1 MLSPE
6 LVVERKALP
15 DLFSSL
21 SSGRLYHQA
30 EAMTRCYKTPL
41 LLIEFDGDKAFGLT
55 GQGEVGGDID
65 SRSPQSRLTLL
76 LLHFPRL
83 R

>member
-21 SSGRLYHQA
+21 ASGRLYHQA
-30 EAMTRCYKTPL
+30 EAMVKHYRTPL
-41 LLIEFDGDKAFGLT
+41 LLIEFDPERVF
-55 GQGEVGGDID
+55 
-65 SRSPQSRLTLL
+65 TLQV
-76 LLHFPRL
+76 R
-83 R
+83 REQRRTAGAW